1 MKLHYP
7 PENYCWLKSSLEGNA
22 CDLSEYMHSRCCCP
36 RMEVVFRHL
45 WEFCTGRSTGQAYVQ
60 FATAELANKALDR
73 NRWESHIISL
83 NFDGFESLSVLL
95 RALLKKLC

>member
-1 MKLHYP
+1 MLVICLNICTVGVVVQVWKWFSDT
-7 PENYCWLKSSLEGNA
+7 CGN
-22 CDLSEYMHSRCCCP
+22 
-36 RMEVVFRHL
+36 
-45 WEFCTGRSTGQAYVQ
+45 CTGRSTGQAYVQ

-95 RALLKKLC
+95 QALLKKLC